1 MNKTDHLKVVLLKT
15 RNQSPDSQDEQKNER
30 EIIVE
35 NISAENTQSER
46 SLTGNKL
53 SATADDS
60 DDNQQNFRYP
70 NHNKTKLLSD
80 MISSPINQKLKVS
93 DSISPVKLESPK
105 EENGS
110 VSQTKF
116 DEQRPEQGG
125 RRFF

>member
-1 MNKTDHLKVVLLKT
+1 MNKADHLKVLLKT